1 MQKASDFGAGGR
13 KDNQKKTTPPRTTGM
28 PSTTQIYKS
37 TSSFYPKIVGSVKQE
52 VTPSSVTD
60 SEAEFSTTISNK
72 QFPLTSECKKQST
85 KSIVVANPREER
97 LQRAVR
103 TTTEVQAKETFHGLG
118 EEIQSDQA
126 NVVEFEPSQLDP
138 QGLKLL
144 RDSDTN
150 VMPAIPKYEVI
161 ASPTSKKILAASYS
175 GSGISTH
182 HGFGRLLEQGYDAEP
197 FIFQNHQSKKCIERK
212 EQEKEIRRAHLQNRI
227 VEAMC
232 RDANNNIIVEKTLEK
247 PFMEVNQRNEST

>member
-1 MQKASDFGAGGR
+1 MLLCR
-13 KDNQKKTTPPRTTGM
+13 KHRISEREDEKIIKRKRHLPEQLVCHPRL
-28 PSTTQIYKS
+28 KS
-37 TSSFYPKIVGSVKQE
+37 INPTSSFYPKIVGSGKQE

-103 TTTEVQAKETFHGLG
+103 TATEVQAKETFHSLG

-144 RDSDTN
+144 
-150 VMPAIPKYEVI
+150 M
-161 ASPTSKKILAASYS
+161 
-175 GSGISTH
+175 G
-182 HGFGRLLEQGYDAEP
+182 
-197 FIFQNHQSKKCIERK
+197 
-212 EQEKEIRRAHLQNRI
+212 
-227 VEAMC
+227 
-232 RDANNNIIVEKTLEK
+232 
-247 PFMEVNQRNEST
+247 